1 MARKRLVTTFDL
13 RPIGVVRSSRSDA
26 IDDDWDA
33 VTSEIVLDPE
43 VVSAEAVAGLAEF
56 SHVEV
61 VFVFDQVSDAEVD
74 RGARHPRGNPDWPK
88 VGILAQRAKMR
99 PNRLGVTACRLTG
112 VDGLTIGVTGLD
124 AIEGTP
130 VVDIK
135 PVMREFLPRGE
146 VTQPSWATEL
156 MASYWNAP

>member
-1 MARKRLVTTFDL
+1 
-13 RPIGVVRSSRSDA
+13 
-26 IDDDWDA
+26 A
-33 VTSEIVLDPE
+33 VTSEIVLDPD
-43 VVSAEAVAGLAEF
+43 VVTPAAVAGLADF

-61 VFVFDQVSDAEVD
+61 VFVFDQVDPADVQTA
-74 RGARHPRGNPDWPK
+74 ARRPRGNPDWPE

-112 VDGLTIGVTGLD
+112 VDGLTLRVTGLD

-135 PVMREFLPRGE
+135 PVMKEFLPRGE
-146 VTQPSWATEL
+146 VSQPQWATEL
-156 MASYWNAP
+156 MASYWTRG

>member
-1 MARKRLVTTFDL
+1 MFALT
-13 RPIGVVRSSRSDA
+13 PIGVVRSSRAEA

-33 VTSEIVLDPE
+33 VSSEITLDPE
-43 VVSAEAVAGLAEF
+43 VVTPDAVAGLTDF

-61 VFVFDQVSDAEVD
+61 VFVFDQVGDDDID

-99 PNRLGVTACRLTG
+99 PNRLGVTACRLIG
-112 VDGLTIGVTGLD
+112 VDGLTVRVSGLD

-135 PVMREFLPRGE
+135 PVMKEFLPRGE
-146 VTQPSWATEL
+146 VTQPEWATQL
-156 MASYWNAP
+156 MAGYWSRS

>member
-1 MARKRLVTTFDL
+1 VTSYDVQQ
-13 RPIGVVRSSRSDA
+13 IGVVRSSRAAA

-33 VTSEIVLDPE
+33 VPSEIVLDPDQ
-43 VVSAEAVAGLAEF
+43 VTSDAVAGLGEF

-61 VFVFDQVSDAEVD
+61 IFVFDQVTEAEIE

-88 VGILAQRAKMR
+88 AGILAQRAKMR
-99 PNRLGVTACRLTG
+99 PNRLGVTACRLVG
-112 VDGLTIGVTGLD
+112 VDGLTLRVNGLD

-146 VTQPSWATEL
+146 VIQPSWATEL
-156 MASYWNAP
+156 MAGYWSLG